1 MRQLKYIKLFEAF
14 DSIKLSKTLGFINKD
29 SRKKFSDDVKKIC
42 SRSDFPLSKINDDV
56 FEYLPFK
63 RALEYSFDVE
73 DVPCTATSVGIFSDK
88 GIAGEK
94 CEKGKIK
101 RSWGAGR
108 VRIVDCE
115 NCGGT
120 GIEPRKPDLKIIKF
134 WFNSDGEYV
143 GKTGVDGVVRGS
155 SANVIG
161 KKDQY
166 STDIEDY
173 IVGKELSLD
182 EVKALTKG
190 TPILVDF
197 PTGQLSYDFRSK
209 NKPVVA
215 TFYKDNN
222 SCWGIQDELGTYDNP
237 NGRWKQYGRYGLRLT
252 SSQSNWNPGQQRYT
266 KINLLTP
273 KAPREDFDP
282 YTVNIPI
289 EFDRYEGLINKRY
302 SELKPLLKN
311 AEFALVLDLS
321 KLKSMDVTKRSETR
335 EEREQIKKGA
345 TALLKPED
353 IKKANI
359 KRYFDEL
366 VNRSKLKGDL
376 DDLKNLNKLMLK
388 LLGSQNI
395 LFFLVD
401 NTQTDGLRE
410 INTIGNK
417 IYRLVKVIE
426 GSGEGIPGKVED
438 VNGDIKR
445 EISDANSYSRR
456 VKTNLESIK
465 TNLLEG
471 IPSPNDII
479 LFENV
484 MTLNNLLYKYVSNY
498 KIDNLFDY
506 EILLQELYAIRHVLY
521 SERYGLYRLRDFM
534 GRVSSSYGNDA
545 YRYFIR
551 LSQTESKNANIGIS
565 NLIKFIK
572 TKYSL

>member
-289 EFDRYEGLINKRY
+289 EFDRYEGFINKRY

-353 IKKANI
+353 IKAANI

-417 IYRLVKVIE
+417 IYRLIKAIE

-438 VNGDIKR
+438 VNDDIKR

>member
-42 SRSDFPLSKINDDV
+42 DKSDFPLSKINDDV

-63 RALEYSFDVE
+63 RALEYTFDVE
-73 DVPCTATSVGIFSDK
+73 DVPCTATSTGTFYDK
-88 GIAGEK
+88 GIEGEK
-94 CEKGKIK
+94 CENGKIK

-108 VRIVDCE
+108 VRIVTCDHCS
-115 NCGGT
+115 GT
-120 GIEPRKPDLKIIKF
+120 GIEPRKSDLKVVKF
-134 WFNSDGEYV
+134 WFNSNGEYV
-143 GKTGVDGVVRGS
+143 GKTGVDGVIRGG
-155 SANVIG
+155 ANVG

-173 IVGKELSLD
+173 IVGKELTLD

-190 TPILVDF
+190 TPILVDY
-197 PTGQLSYDFRSK
+197 PANLLSYEYRAK

-222 SCWGIQDELGTYDNP
+222 SCWGIQDELQTYDTP
-237 NGRWKQYGRYGLRLT
+237 NGRWKEYGAHGLRLT
-252 SSQSNWNPGQQRYT
+252 TSQSNWNPGQQRYT
-266 KINLLTP
+266 KVTLLTP

-282 YTVNIPI
+282 YSVNVPI
-289 EFDRYEGLINKRY
+289 EFDRYAGIVTKRY
-302 SELKPLLKN
+302 SELKTLLKN

-321 KLKSMDVTKRSETR
+321 KLKSMDIPKKSVTRSER
-335 EEREQIKKGA
+335 EESKEGA

-353 IKKANI
+353 IKNANI

-366 VNRSKLKGDL
+366 LNKSKLKGDL

-388 LLGSQNI
+388 LLGSQSI
-395 LFFLVD
+395 LFFLVE
-401 NTQTDGLRE
+401 NTQTDGLQE
-410 INTIGNK
+410 INKIGNK
-417 IYRLVKVIE
+417 IYRLIKAIE
-426 GSGEGIPGKVED
+426 GSGEGISEKVED

-445 EISDANSYSRR
+445 EISDANSYLKRI
-456 VKTNLESIK
+456 KINLETSRAAIQ
-465 TNLLEG
+465 EG
-471 IPSPNDII
+471 SNSENDII
-479 LFENV
+479 LFENI

-521 SERYGLYRLRDFM
+521 SERYGLYRLKDFM
-534 GRVSSSYGNDA
+534 GRISSSYGSDA
-545 YRYFIR
+545 HRYFTR
-551 LSQTESKNANIGIS
+551 LDDTQNRNANIGIS

-572 TKYSL
+572 IKYSL

>member
-29 SRKKFSDDVKKIC
+29 SRKNFSDDVKKIC
-42 SRSDFPLSKINDDV
+42 DKSDFPLSKINDDV

-63 RALEYSFDVE
+63 RALEYTFDVE
-73 DVPCTATSVGIFSDK
+73 DVPCTATSTGTFYDK
-88 GIAGEK
+88 GIEGEK
-94 CEKGKIK
+94 CENGKIK

-108 VRIVDCE
+108 VRIVTCDHCS
-115 NCGGT
+115 GT
-120 GIEPRKPDLKIIKF
+120 GIEPRKSDLKVVKF
-134 WFNSDGEYV
+134 WFNSNGEYV
-143 GKTGVDGVVRGS
+143 GKTGVDGVIRGG
-155 SANVIG
+155 ANVG

-173 IVGKELSLD
+173 IVGKELTLD

-190 TPILVDF
+190 TPILVDY
-197 PTGQLSYDFRSK
+197 PANLLSYEYRAK

-222 SCWGIQDELGTYDNP
+222 SCWGIQDELQTYDTP
-237 NGRWKQYGRYGLRLT
+237 NGRWKEYGTHGLRLT
-252 SSQSNWNPGQQRYT
+252 TSQSNWNPGQQRYT
-266 KINLLTP
+266 KVTLLTP

-282 YTVNIPI
+282 YSVNVPI
-289 EFDRYEGLINKRY
+289 EFDRYAGIVTKRY

-321 KLKSMDVTKRSETR
+321 KLKSMDIPKKSVTRSER
-335 EEREQIKKGA
+335 EESKEGA

-353 IKKANI
+353 IKNANI

-366 VNRSKLKGDL
+366 LNKSKLKGDL

-388 LLGSQNI
+388 LLGSQSI
-395 LFFLVD
+395 LFFLVE

-410 INTIGNK
+410 INKIGNK
-417 IYRLVKVIE
+417 IYRLIKAIE
-426 GSGEGIPGKVED
+426 GSGEGISEKVED

-445 EISDANSYSRR
+445 EISDANSYLKRI
-456 VKTNLESIK
+456 KINLETSRVAIQ
-465 TNLLEG
+465 EG
-471 IPSPNDII
+471 SNSENDII
-479 LFENV
+479 LFENI

-498 KIDNLFDY
+498 KIETLFDY

-534 GRVSSSYGNDA
+534 GRISSSYGSDA
-545 YRYFIR
+545 HRYFTR
-551 LSQTESKNANIGIS
+551 LDDTQNRNANIGIS

-572 TKYSL
+572 IKYSL

>member
-29 SRKKFSDDVKKIC
+29 SRKKFSEDVKKIC
-42 SRSDFPLSKINDDV
+42 SRYDFPLSKINDDV

-143 GKTGVDGVVRGS
+143 GKTGVDGVIRGS

-190 TPILVDF
+190 TPILVDY
-197 PTGQLSYDFRSK
+197 PAGQLAYEYRTK

-222 SCWGIQDELGTYDNP
+222 SCWAIQDELQTYDNP
-237 NGRWKQYGRYGLRLT
+237 NGRWKQYGAHGLRLT
-252 SSQSNWNPGQQRYT
+252 SSESNWNPGQQRYT
-266 KINLLTP
+266 KVNLLTP

-289 EFDRYEGLINKRY
+289 EFDRYEGLVTKRY

-311 AEFALVLDLS
+311 AQFALILDLS
-321 KLKSMDVTKRSETR
+321 KLKSIDTPKRSETR
-335 EEREQIKKGA
+335 EEREGIKKGA
-345 TALLKPED
+345 TALLRPED
-353 IKKANI
+353 IKNANI

-366 VNRSKLKGDL
+366 LNKSKLKGDL

-395 LFFLVD
+395 LFFLVE

-417 IYRLVKVIE
+417 IYRLVKAIE

-445 EISDANSYSRR
+445 EISDANSYLRR
-456 VKTNLESIK
+456 VKTNLEATKAS
-465 TNLLEG
+465 LLEG
-471 IPSPNDII
+471 SNSQNDII
-479 LFENV
+479 LYENV

-521 SERYGLYRLRDFM
+521 SERYGLYRLKDFM

-545 YRYFIR
+545 HRYFTR
-551 LSQTESKNANIGIS
+551 LSETENKNANIGIS

>member
-29 SRKKFSDDVKKIC
+29 SRTKFSDDVKKVC
-42 SRSDFPLSKINDDV
+42 TKSDFPLSKINDDV

-73 DVPCTATSVGIFSDK
+73 DVPCTATSVGTFSDK
-88 GIAGEK
+88 GIEGEK
-94 CEKGKIK
+94 CEEGKIK

-108 VRIVDCE
+108 VRIVSCE
-115 NCGGT
+115 HCNGT
-120 GIEPRKPDLKIIKF
+120 GIEPRKSDLKIVKF
-134 WFNSDGEYV
+134 WFNSNGEYV
-143 GKTGVDGVVRGS
+143 GKTGVDGVIRGG
-155 SANVIG
+155 ANVG

-173 IVGKELSLD
+173 IVGKELTLD
-182 EVKALTKG
+182 EVKSLTKG
-190 TPILVDF
+190 TPILVDY
-197 PTGQLSYDFRSK
+197 PASLLSYEYRAR

-222 SCWGIQDELGTYDNP
+222 SCWAIQDELQTYDTP
-237 NGRWKQYGRYGLRLT
+237 NGRWREYGSNGLRLT
-252 SSQSNWNPGQQRYT
+252 SSQSNWNPGQQKYT
-266 KINLLTP
+266 KVTLLTP

-282 YTVNIPI
+282 YSVNVPI
-289 EFDRYEGLINKRY
+289 EFDRYSGIVPKRY
-302 SELKPLLKN
+302 SELKSLLKN

-321 KLKSMDVTKRSETR
+321 KLKSIDTPKRSVTRDER
-335 EEREQIKKGA
+335 EESKKGA

-353 IKKANI
+353 IKNANI

-366 VNRSKLKGDL
+366 LNKSKLKGDL

-401 NTQTDGLRE
+401 NTQSDGLRE
-410 INTIGNK
+410 VNTIGNK
-417 IYRLVKVIE
+417 IYRLIKAIE
-426 GSGEGIPGKVED
+426 GSGEGISGKVED

-445 EISDANSYSRR
+445 EISDANSYLKR
-456 VKTNLESIK
+456 VKINLEASR
-465 TNLLEG
+465 TSLLEG
-471 IPSPNDII
+471 SNSQNDII

-484 MTLNNLLYKYVSNY
+484 MTLNNLIYKYVSNY

-521 SERYGLYRLRDFM
+521 SERYGLYRLKEFM
-534 GRVSSSYGNDA
+534 GRISSSYGNDA
-545 YRYFIR
+545 HRYFTR
-551 LSQTESKNANIGIS
+551 LSETENKNANIGIS

-572 TKYSL
+572 IKYSL